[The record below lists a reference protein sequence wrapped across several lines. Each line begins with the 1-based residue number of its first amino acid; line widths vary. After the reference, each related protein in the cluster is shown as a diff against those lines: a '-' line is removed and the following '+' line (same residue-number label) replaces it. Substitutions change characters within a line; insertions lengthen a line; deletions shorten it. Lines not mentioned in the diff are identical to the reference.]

1 MRLYKIHVSPQVEEF
16 VRSFA
21 PAPKHAVRDAIARL
35 DKQQGDIRSLENDLA
50 GFSRLRVGRY
60 RVIFTHAPEMTID
73 CLFAEER
80 KLVYEIFGALLREQL
95 EGKQDA

>member
-1 MRLYKIHVSPQVEEF
+1 MRLYKIHVSSQVEEF
-16 VRSFA
+16 VCSLA
-21 PAPKHAVRDAIARL
+21 PAPKHAIREAIARL
-35 DKQQGDIRSLENDLA
+35 DKQRGDIRALENDLA

-60 RVIFTHAPEMTID
+60 RVIFTHAPGMTID

-80 KLVYEIFGALLREQL
+80 KLVYEIFGALLRELL